1 MCKNIALSV
10 QDIQTGV
17 WTDMLFQDNTHVYT
31 GPHIS
36 LHIQT
41 DKQTERQTGGQTD
54 RLSRPKREASPLH
67 PHRHG
72 RRNLF
77 SVTPQVRSPQMSE
90 SPSPR
95 VSFQWNSVLDES
107 REFPPSLWESHTP
120 LDPMEE
126 RESSEIEGGLIF
138 VILRLEM
145 CSLVRVNHGMG
156 QNKNSNVGVP
166 IIIFLTSSPWPSFIH
181 ASVISPTSVHVVI
194 RPFIKKPCSFDPQ
207 IGSAPPQPS
216 FYSPPPRPLHH
227 LPPPSCLLSVI
238 RVLVILSGLPD

>member
-1 MCKNIALSV
+1 VCKNIALSV

-41 DKQTERQTGGQTD
+41 DKQTERQTGRQTD

-72 RRNLF
+72 HRNLF

-95 VSFQWNSVLDES
+95 VSFQWNSVSDES
-107 REFPPSLWESHTP
+107 REFPPRFGKVTHLSIPWK
-120 LDPMEE
+120 

-138 VILRLEM
+138 VIVRLEM
-145 CSLVRVNHGMG
+145 RSLVRVNHGMG
-156 QNKNSNVGVP
+156 QNKNSNIGVP
-166 IIIFLTSSPWPSFIH
+166 IIIFLTSSAWPSFIH

-194 RPFIKKPCSFDPQ
+194 RPFIKTLVHL
-207 IGSAPPQPS
+207 IHGSVPPAPALVLLP
-216 FYSPPPRPLHH
+216 SPPPTSPSPSPILSSVSH
-227 LPPPSCLLSVI
+227 SCLGNPLRPS
-238 RVLVILSGLPD
+238 